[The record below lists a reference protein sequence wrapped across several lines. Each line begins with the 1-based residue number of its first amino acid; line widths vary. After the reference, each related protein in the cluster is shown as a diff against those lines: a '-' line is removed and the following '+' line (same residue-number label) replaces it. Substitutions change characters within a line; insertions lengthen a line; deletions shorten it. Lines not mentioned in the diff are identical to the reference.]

1 MKKEEKILIE
11 GREYSVFISDEPEAL
26 LAAQAAGRAVVGVGI
41 MVPAEIPYVVP
52 ELSDVTTELSELVL
66 RRYLGLPWLIEETGR
81 LKLRELTKE
90 DAVRIP
96 AEEYA
101 KEEDIFRSTE
111 SLDLYCKTQY
121 AFFEYGIWAVILKE
135 TGELV
140 GLAGVTNPRLPEEF
154 EAFLEK
160 YGQEPCKA
168 AKPGEEAVAQAAAG
182 AEWEAAVQAASR
194 PWLEIG
200 YHIFKP
206 YRNQGYGLEAAQA
219 AASYAREVLGVRLC
233 ALIHEKNQASRR
245 MAEHLKMAVLME
257 KGPEGSEPLLLYGER
272 WR

>member
-11 GREYSVFISDEPEAL
+11 GRQYSIFISDEPQAL
-26 LAAQAAGRAVVGVGI
+26 LAAQAAGRAALGVGEV
-41 MVPAEIPYVVP
+41 VPAEIPYVVT
-52 ELSDVTTELSELVL
+52 ELSDITTELLELVL
-66 RRYLGLPWLIEETGR
+66 RRYLGLPWPIEETER
-81 LKLRELTKE
+81 LRLRELTKE

-111 SLDLYCKTQY
+111 GLELYCKTQY
-121 AFFEYGIWAVILKE
+121 AFFEYGIWAVVLKE

-160 YGQEPCKA
+160 CGQEPCKA
-168 AKPGEEAVAQAAAG
+168 AKPDL
-182 AEWEAAVQAASR
+182 SHH
-194 PWLEIG
+194 WLEIG

-206 YRNQGYGLEAAQA
+206 YRNRGYGLEAARA

-245 MAEHLKMAVLME
+245 MAEHLKMTVLME
-257 KGPEGSEPLLLYGER
+257 KESEGSEPLLLYGER
-272 WR
+272 WQ